1 MIDSYYGTGF
11 RNTESQERN
20 FLKKAHFLIDKNDF
34 REYA

>member
-20 FLKKAHFLIDKNDF
+20 FLKKSIFSD
-34 REYA
+34 